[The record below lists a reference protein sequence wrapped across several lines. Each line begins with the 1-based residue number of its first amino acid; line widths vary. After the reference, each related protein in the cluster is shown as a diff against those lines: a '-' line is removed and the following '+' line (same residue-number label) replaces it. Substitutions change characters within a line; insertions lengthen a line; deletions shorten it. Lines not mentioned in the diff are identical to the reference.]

1 MALDGIVVA
10 SIVDELNKNILDGK
24 IDKIYQPEKD
34 EIVMSIRSNRKT
46 YKLFLSS
53 NAMNNRVCFT
63 KESKFNPDTPPMFCM
78 ILRKYINGGK
88 ILKIEQINFDRIICI
103 TISSFND
110 FGDYTE
116 KKLIIELMGKHSNII
131 LTDDNN
137 VVLDSI
143 KRINIYKSTVRQILP
158 NLEYTL
164 PPNDKKNPFDI
175 SEKEFAELLITNEFE
190 QVQSFLFKNFTGIS
204 KTISNTICSRTNVH
218 IDTLCSTIVKDNVS
232 NTLFNNLKEILKIV
246 TDKSFEFYAYYQN
259 NKLKDFSSYDV
270 GNFYDNSNK
279 FDNISDLL
287 QFYYI
292 KKDIELR
299 LSQKSQDLKKL
310 LQINIERCSK
320 KISKHMYQLNVT
332 EKREKYRLYGEL
344 ITSNMYAI
352 NPGDKE
358 LVTNNFYSEAYEEIT
373 IPLDVNLT
381 ANENAQKYFKKYNK
395 QKRGFEA
402 SKIQLKESR
411 NELSYLE
418 SILNSIN
425 SCETEEDINEIREEL
440 FLQGYVKKKKTVKN
454 KNKKAISKPYTYISS
469 DGFEILVGK
478 NNLQNDELT
487 LRTAHKNDIWFHT
500 KDIPG
505 SHVIIK
511 KEKKNIPNTT
521 LEEAAHLA
529 VYYSKSKNSS
539 LVPVDYTEIKNVK
552 KPSGAKPGMVI
563 YKTNETAYITTSEEI
578 INKIKRIDN

>member
-10 SIVDELNKNILDGK
+10 SIVDELNSNILNGK

-34 EIVMSIRSNRKT
+34 EIIINIRNNRKT

-53 NAMNNRVCFT
+53 NATNNRVCFT
-63 KESKFNPDTPPMFCM
+63 EENKSNPDTPPMFCM
-78 ILRKYINGGK
+78 ILRKYIGGGK
-88 ILKIEQINFDRIICI
+88 ILNIEQINFDRIICI

-131 LTDDNN
+131 LIDDNN
-137 VVLDSI
+137 TVLDSI

-158 NLEYTL
+158 NLEYSL
-164 PPNDKKNPFDI
+164 PPNDKKNPFSI
-175 SEKEFAELLITNEFE
+175 SETEFNELLQLNEFE
-190 QVQSFLFKNFTGIS
+190 QIQSFLFKNFTGIS
-204 KTISNTICSRTNVH
+204 KTISNTICSNTNVNV
-218 IDTLCSTIVKDNVS
+218 DTICSIIIKNNS
-232 NTLFNNLKEILKIV
+232 SSILFQNIKTILKV
-246 TDKSFEFYAYYQN
+246 VENKNYEYYAYYKN
-259 NKLKDFSSYDV
+259 NKLKDFSSYDI
-270 GNFYDNSNK
+270 GNFYDSSKK
-279 FDNISDLL
+279 FDNVSSLL

-292 KKDIELR
+292 KKDIDLR
-299 LSQKSQDLKKL
+299 LAQKSQDLKKL

-320 KISKHMYQLNVT
+320 KINKHMYQLNVT

-344 ITSNMYAI
+344 ITSNIYAI
-352 NPGDKE
+352 QQGDKY
-358 LVTNNFYSEAYEEIT
+358 LVTNNFYSEDYEEIT

-381 ANENAQKYFKKYNK
+381 PNENAQKYFKKYNK

-402 SKIQLKESR
+402 SQIQLRESK
-411 NELSYLE
+411 NELNYLE

-425 SCETEEDINEIREEL
+425 SCETEEDINDIREEL
-440 FLQGYVKKKKTVKN
+440 FLQGYVKKKKILKN
-454 KNKKAISKPYTYISS
+454 KNKKAHSKPYLYISS

-487 LRTAHKNDIWFHT
+487 LKTAHKNDIWFHT

-505 SHVIIK
+505 SHVIVR
-511 KEKKNIPNTT
+511 KENKDIPNTT

-539 LVPVDYTEIKNVK
+539 LVPVDYTEVRNVK
-552 KPSGAKPGMVI
+552 KPNGAKPGMVI
-563 YKTNETAYITTSEEI
+563 YKTNETAYITTSEET
-578 INKIKRIDN
+578 INKLKRINN